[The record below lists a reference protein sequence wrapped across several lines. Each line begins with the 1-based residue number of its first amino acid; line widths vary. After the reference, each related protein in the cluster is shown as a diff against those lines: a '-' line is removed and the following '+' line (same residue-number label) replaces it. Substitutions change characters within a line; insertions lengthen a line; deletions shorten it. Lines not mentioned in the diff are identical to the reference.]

1 LPADSIFS
9 LLQEQQELLR
19 QYPDMDSARYLQYKS
34 AYNERILKR
43 EGDKVSFWDEAH
55 IQWIGAFAQLEY
67 SIKDL
72 TTYLN
77 TSFTNNLYQRYD
89 YFRAPESPNGN
100 QTDLLHFT
108 GYTVKTGANYNLSE
122 HFNTY
127 INTGY
132 YSRPPMFNVVFNN
145 DNSLFQ
151 DPQNEEVYSIEFG
164 TGYLSKEIQANLN
177 LYYTNWENRPR
188 SGTFWY
194 ILEGDIDGV
203 TTEIQQN
210 YRYNLVGLGAT
221 HMGAEFDIT
230 FRPFR
235 WLKAYG
241 MVSLGNWQWNNDGQL
256 FLINRLSNEI
266 EDVATSYTDG
276 LKVGNAPQTRATL
289 SLSFYPVKGLSIYT
303 TYNYFADMWADYNP
317 VIRVDPRD
325 RGQAWKTPD
334 YGILN
339 LGARYWY
346 RFKDTP
352 WSVSVRANMFNAL
365 DERFITDA
373 DESPNYRARNLQ
385 RDEEGLLLHNAAN
398 SDVFLGLP
406 RRFSAGLEVQY
417 SLR

>member
-1 LPADSIFS
+1 
-9 LLQEQQELLR
+9 
-19 QYPDMDSARYLQYKS
+19 
-34 AYNERILKR
+34 
-43 EGDKVSFWDEAH
+43 
-55 IQWIGAFAQLEY
+55 
-67 SIKDL
+67 
-72 TTYLN
+72 
-77 TSFTNNLYQRYD
+77 
-89 YFRAPESPNGN
+89 
-100 QTDLLHFT
+100 
-108 GYTVKTGANYNLSE
+108 
-122 HFNTY
+122 
-127 INTGY
+127 
-132 YSRPPMFNVVFNN
+132 
-145 DNSLFQ
+145 
-151 DPQNEEVYSIEFG
+151 
-164 TGYLSKEIQANLN
+164 
-177 LYYTNWENRPR
+177 
-188 SGTFWY
+188 
-194 ILEGDIDGV
+194 
-203 TTEIQQN
+203 
-210 YRYNLVGLGAT
+210 
-221 HMGAEFDIT
+221 MGAEFDIT